1 MRKILVTRQFFE
13 VSDLKGH
20 FFDEKGNKKW
30 CRENQNVENI
40 YFHIS
45 VKLRLKKDYGLLA

>member
-1 MRKILVTRQFFE
+1 MVQ
-13 VSDLKGH
+13 
-20 FFDEKGNKKW
+20 
-30 CRENQNVENI
+30 ENQNVENI